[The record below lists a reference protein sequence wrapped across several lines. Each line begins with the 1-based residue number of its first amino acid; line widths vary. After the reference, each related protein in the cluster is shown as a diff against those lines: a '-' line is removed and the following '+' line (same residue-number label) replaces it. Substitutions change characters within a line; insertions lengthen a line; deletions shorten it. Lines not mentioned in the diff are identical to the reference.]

1 MGCPHSSKS
10 LTCRT
15 ADSRCG
21 ARWLVLAFGA
31 IETGLSMLQN
41 LSIRDFAIV
50 PRQELEFS
58 TGFTAITGETG
69 AGKSLIVDA
78 LCLLSGK
85 RADTD
90 LIRQDTD
97 KAELTGEFALE
108 EGHPALEWLALSEMD
123 DGSSCL
129 LRRVISRSGRSRA
142 WINGTPVTL
151 NQLQE
156 LGALLVEIHGQNEH
170 IRLNQAAERFR
181 LLDGG
186 GGYDDTLATVAER
199 HKSWRA
205 AQSELERLR
214 QASALDPGELELLE
228 HQLKELQTFA
238 LPAEEV
244 REIEAEHKRLTRGSE
259 FMAALEF
266 AERAL
271 ADEDEGAESSGIVDR
286 IHRLVAE
293 LEPVEDT
300 DPRIAEAVRMLQ
312 EAAINC
318 EEARQA
324 VERVGADVDLSPER
338 LELVENQL
346 SQLHE
351 LARKH
356 RVGMEELEQAR
367 DALAERI
374 EASVSLESRIA
385 DCEKAVA
392 KTLAD
397 YQQAAKALHQARTR
411 RASALSEAVTE
422 AMQALA
428 MEGGAFRVEVEYQ
441 ADAEPSQR
449 GSDRIALLV
458 SANAGVAPGPLRK
471 VASGGELS
479 RISLAIKVAHYR
491 LRGGVGGAEA
501 AAPVQIFDEVDAG
514 IGGEAANAVGRQLRA
529 VADQAQ
535 TLCVTHLAQVAA
547 RAHHQ
552 IKIEKR
558 SGKDEVSVNATP
570 LAAVAREE
578 EIARMLSGKVSDN
591 SLAHA
596 RELIENSAA

>member
-1 MGCPHSSKS
+1 
-10 LTCRT
+10 
-15 ADSRCG
+15 
-21 ARWLVLAFGA
+21 
-31 IETGLSMLQN
+31 MLQN

-58 TGFTAITGETG
+58 AGFTAITGETG

-85 RADTD
+85 RADTE
-90 LIRQDTD
+90 LIRQGAD
-97 KAELTGEFALE
+97 KAELTGEFALDAD
-108 EGHPALEWLALSEMD
+108 HPASLWLREAEMD
-123 DGSSCL
+123 DSNGCL

-142 WINGTPVTL
+142 WINGTAVTL

-181 LLDGG
+181 LLDSG
-186 GGYDDTLATVAER
+186 GGYQEALAAVAGCY
-199 HKSWRA
+199 KAWRA
-205 AQSELERLR
+205 AQSELDRLR
-214 QASALDPGELELLE
+214 QASVLDPGELELLH
-228 HQLKELQTFA
+228 HQLKELEAIA

-244 REIEAEHKRLTRGSE
+244 RELEAEQRRLTRGSE
-259 FMAALEF
+259 FMAAVEF
-266 AERAL
+266 AGRML
-271 ADEDEGAESSGIVDR
+271 ADGSDDMGASGIVER
-286 IHRLVAE
+286 INRVLSE
-293 LEPVEDT
+293 LESVSDA
-300 DPRIAEAVRMLQ
+300 DPRLAEAVRMLR

-324 VERVGADVDLSPER
+324 IERVGVDVDLSPER
-338 LELVENQL
+338 LEAVERQL
-346 SQLHE
+346 GQLHD
-351 LARKH
+351 LGRKH
-356 RVGMEELEQAR
+356 RVGMEDLLQAR

-374 EASVSLESRIA
+374 ETSASLESRIA
-385 DCEKAVA
+385 ECEKAVA
-392 KTLAD
+392 KSLAE
-397 YQQAAKALHQARTR
+397 YRAAAGSLHGARAERAAALGR
-411 RASALSEAVTE
+411 AVTD
-422 AMQALA
+422 AMQGLA
-428 MEGGAFRVEVEYQ
+428 MEGGRFTIEVEHQ
-441 ADAEPSQR
+441 PEAEPSQR
-449 GSDRIALLV
+449 GSDRVALLV
-458 SANAGVAPGPLRK
+458 SANAGVTPGPLRK

-479 RISLAIKVAHYR
+479 RISLAIKVAHDR
-491 LRGGVGGAEA
+491 LRGGVGTAQ

-529 VADQAQ
+529 VAVDAQ

-558 SGKDEVSVNATP
+558 SGKDAVSVNATP